1 MHCSVPLTLEVQLHW
16 NAGMGFMNKTVLTVS
31 LSFGDGH
38 KQHVLVLT
46 VSEVVA

>member
-16 NAGMGFMNKTVLTVS
+16 NAGMGFVDKTVS
-31 LSFGDGH
+31 LSVWDGH
-38 KQHVLVLT
+38 KQHVLDLT